1 MIMKKN
7 YLKTT
12 TFALIFILM
21 AGFTNR
27 ISAQDVRYIDVA
39 PGIGTLNEAINGDT
53 AETGARVDTFNTVYR
68 LQRVED
74 IYYISE
80 LIENIDYP
88 LTVVA
93 EDTDGPRP
101 YLALKA
107 DEDGNNPSYC
117 FRAKG
122 DLTIKGL
129 HLTLMDDLGAVERR
143 TVRASADDI
152 TITVDDCWFD
162 KATGNAF
169 RIDNGGNSLFLTN
182 SVFSN

>member
-1 MIMKKN
+1 MKKN
-7 YLKTT
+7 YFQTT
-12 TFALIFILM
+12 AFAMIIILL
-21 AGFTNR
+21 AGVSNR
-27 ISAQDVRYIDVA
+27 ISAQDVRYVDVA

-53 AETGARVDTFNTVYR
+53 TETGARVDTFNTVYR

-88 LTVVA
+88 LTVIA
-93 EDTDGPRP
+93 EETDGPRP

-129 HLTLMDDLGAVERR
+129 HLTLVDDLGAVERR
-143 TVRASADDI
+143 VVRASADDI
-152 TITVDDCWFD
+152 TIKVDNCWFD
-162 KATGNAF
+162 DA
-169 RIDNGGNSLFLTN
+169 
-182 SVFSN
+182 